1 MKNGIEGLMLKNGFT
16 PKDIHRIK
24 EFSKR
29 SGNSIQIEIINLENG
44 LLRLILV
51 FLLLILTLCS
61 AIYFNS
67 DNNNASLI
75 MAFFITIA
83 IVCFSSAPILRY
95 KSFVF
100 IKNTKENN

>member
-24 EFSKR
+24 KFSKK
-29 SGNSIQIEIINLENG
+29 SGNSMQVEVINLGNG
-44 LLRLILV
+44 LLRLILF

-67 DNNNASLI
+67 DNNHASLI

-83 IVCFSSAPILRY
+83 IVFSLLHQP
-95 KSFVF
+95 
-100 IKNTKENN
+100 